1 MNHDRRSIQLARN
14 VVLVLLAVGGLLRVR
29 LCFWLGLRRIRREED
44 VLVRE
49 GIAASLV
56 LLMTAQSPEQK
67 GEGDQTEWDGDADS
81 ENRQFAVVLGLP
93 LCGRRRRG

>member
-1 MNHDRRSIQLARN
+1 VNHDRRSIQLAGN
-14 VVLVLLAVGGLLRVR
+14 VVLVLLAVGGLLRVQ
-29 LCFWLGLRRIRREED
+29 LCLWLGLRRIRREED

-49 GIAASLV
+49 GSAARLV
-56 LLMTAQSPEQK
+56 LLMAAQDPEQK